1 MQEQVDRLR
10 KQVNLIDKQV
20 PKMIIPTPASSKRFE
35 KLRTD
40 VPMTLKE
47 LNRAAR
53 DSERNYN
60 LLVDDL
66 EHLELTARAKG
77 VSVVLPEEH
86 VQTDEQSIVL
96 GTTLDL
102 SKSAKGLGVPFRA
115 GMALKVNKQNR
126 EGGINGK
133 PVKLIF
139 LDDGYIAS
147 YLPPKH

>member
-1 MQEQVDRLR
+1 MGILPVPVTSPAAVDYDAADLDDRITFLQEQVDRLR

-20 PKMIIPTPASSKRFE
+20 PKIIIHTPTSAKRFE

-47 LNRAAR
+47 LNRVAR

-66 EHLELTARAKG
+66 EHLILAARAKG

-86 VQTDEQSIVL
+86 VHTDEQSIVL

-102 SKSAKGLGVPFRA
+102 SKSAKGLGVPFV
-115 GMALKVNKQNR
+115 LVW
-126 EGGINGK
+126 
-133 PVKLIF
+133 
-139 LDDGYIAS
+139 
-147 YLPPKH
+147 H